1 MIGLYDLTEEAP
13 AASLFFRYGG
23 GSAEPDEKDACV
35 HLF

>member
-23 GSAEPDEKDACV
+23 GRRNRMRKMPACI
-35 HLF
+35 FF